1 MHCERQN
8 GILLSHKKEIL
19 PFGTIWMDLKGILL
33 SEVSQLEK
41 VKYCMMSY
49 VESKKQNENSFI
61 DTKNKWK
68 WDVLRVWGWGW

>member
-1 MHCERQN
+1 
-8 GILLSHKKEIL
+8 
-19 PFGTIWMDLKGILL
+19 MDLKGILL

-49 VESKKQNENSFI
+49 VESKKQNENTFI